1 MAVVQHE
8 ELLERVGGSHEL
20 LVEVI
25 DLFLEDGPQ
34 LLSTIQEALVRGD
47 ADSVRRGAHALKGS
61 AGNFG
66 ASALVAVAHQI
77 ELDAAAGS
85 LGSLA
90 DRFPALETELSE
102 LSAELADLRNRHA
115 SGSHQ

>member
-1 MAVVQHE
+1 MAVVQHD

-34 LLSTIQEALVRGD
+34 LLSVIRQALVRGD
-47 ADSVRRGAHALKGS
+47 ADGVRRGAHALKGS

-66 ASALVAVAHQI
+66 ASALVAIARQVEMH
-77 ELDAAAGS
+77 AAAFN
-85 LGSLA
+85 LEALA
-90 DRFPALETELSE
+90 DRLQALETQLEE
-102 LSAELADLRNRHA
+102 LSAELVDLRQRHT
-115 SGSHQ
+115 

>member
-1 MAVVQHE
+1 MAAVQHE

-34 LLSTIQEALVRGD
+34 LLSTIQEALARGD
-47 ADSVRRGAHALKGS
+47 ADGVRRGAHALKGS

-66 ASALVAVAHQI
+66 ASTLVAIAHQMEI
-77 ELDAAAGS
+77 HAAAGS
-85 LGSLA
+85 PDALA
-90 DRFPALETELSE
+90 DLLQALKTELSE
-102 LSAELADLRNRHA
+102 LSAELADLRNA
-115 SGSHQ
+115 DTSGSQS

>member
-1 MAVVQHE
+1 MAAVQHE

-34 LLSTIQEALVRGD
+34 LLTTIQEALARGD
-47 ADSVRRGAHALKGS
+47 ADGVRRGAHALKGS

-66 ASALVAVAHQI
+66 ASTLVAVAHQV
-77 ELDAAAGS
+77 EMHAATGS

-90 DRFPALETELSE
+90 ERLPALETELSE
-102 LSAELADLRNRHA
+102 LSTELADLRNRHA
-115 SGSHQ
+115 DSHP